1 MTGDSHY
8 KPVPVGVNGT
18 ITILGSKIL
27 GFMPA
32 TAGNITITIIQGEGR
47 APLTLPA
54 IPVAAGILCELPIFV
69 GTAALSTLVAAGGAS
84 GVLLSA

>member
-8 KPVPVGVNGT
+8 KPVPVPVDGT
-18 ITILGSKIL
+18 VTILGSKIL
-27 GFMPA
+27 GFMPS
-32 TAGNITITIIQGEGR
+32 TAGNITITIIQGDGR
-47 APLTLPA
+47 PLLTLPA
-54 IPVAAGILCELPIFV
+54 IPVTPGNLCELPIFV